1 MLVVTVVAMVG
12 EGELL
17 SLKGAGV
24 VRLVAVVGKV
34 ELLSL
39 KEAGVDLRL
48 VARPLQEVRGV
59 VVLVVVECWS
69 VMLEVEVVPGF
80 ELEEPVAPG
89 L

>member
-12 EGELL
+12 E
-17 SLKGAGV
+17 
-24 VRLVAVVGKV
+24 V

-48 VARPLQEVRGV
+48 VARPLQELRGV

-69 VMLEVEVVPGF
+69 VVLEVEVVPGF
-80 ELEEPVAPG
+80 ELEVPVARG